1 MPPPR
6 LFQAYV
12 MVDWSASSKPVTGAD
27 SIWIGVMKRNVRFQM
42 AFEAHNPATRTAAER
57 LLEDVLGDLRRKS
70 ERALVGF
77 DFPLGF
83 PRGTA
88 AALKLSGATP
98 WRQLLDF
105 VTKEMKD
112 KPTNENNRFQVGA
125 KMNRLMTGEAFPF
138 WGAPARDAQT
148 MLSVKRVREHGAN
161 DLPEFRLAEEAA
173 KGTSSIWKLYYQGS
187 VGGQALTGMPVVSR
201 IRDAR
206 REKARIW
213 PFEVGWKPLAPG
225 DLEGIDAVFA
235 EIYPSLFAGKVAAG
249 AVKDEVQVRAVCERF
264 NALDEKGQLGAYFGP
279 AKDDPR
285 RDVVEREEGWI
296 LGVNA

>member
-27 SIWIGVMKRNVRFQM
+27 SIWVGVMKRNVRFQM
-42 AFEAHNPATRTAAER
+42 AFEAHNPATRGAAER
-57 LLEDVLGDLRRKS
+57 LLEDILGDLRRKR

-88 AALKLSGATP
+88 AALKLSGAAP
-98 WRQLLDF
+98 WRQVLDF
-105 VTKEMKD
+105 VSKEVKD
-112 KPTNENNRFQVGA
+112 KATNENNRFQVGA
-125 KMNRLMTGEAFPF
+125 KMNRLMTGSAFPF

-148 MLSVKRVREHGAN
+148 MLSVKRVREHEVG
-161 DLPEFRLAEEAA
+161 DLPEFRLAEEAT
-173 KGTSSIWKLYYQGS
+173 KGPSSIWKLYYQGS

-201 IRDAR
+201 LRDAHGER
-206 REKARIW
+206 AKLW
-213 PFEVGWKPLAPG
+213 PFETGWKPLTPS
-225 DLEGIDAVFA
+225 DLDGVEAVFA
-235 EIYPSLFAGKVAAG
+235 EIYPSMFTSKTVAG
-249 AVKDEVQVRAVCERF
+249 AVKDETQVRAVCERF
-264 NALDEKGQLGAYFGP
+264 NTLDEKGQLGALFGP

-285 RDVVEREEGWI
+285 REVVESEEGWI
-296 LGVNA
+296 LGVSP